1 MFSIIVNQ
9 LRFKKLPISE
19 YESISAGM
27 AWMWM
32 VLIGIV
38 MNSDVLLYD
47 RNAFAA
53 FGVAVIFQTLGVYSA
68 YLIMVWWLKKQDHF
82 DGNGNL
88 WGLIA
93 TASTIDIVVPFVAML
108 HPIAMVVF
116 AIASFFVFYNALK
129 SGLSLGTKSTVIAIL
144 VVTGSVVLLSILFGV
159 IVAMSGLPIAGI
171 EG

>member
-1 MFSIIVNQ
+1 MFSIIVDQ

-19 YESISAGM
+19 YESIPTWM
-27 AWMWM
+27 AWIWM
-32 VLIGIV
+32 VLIGVVI
-38 MNSDVLLYD
+38 NSEILFYGRD
-47 RNAFAA
+47 AFA
-53 FGVAVIFQTLGVYSA
+53 FGVAVVFQTLGVYVA
-68 YLIMVWWLKKQDHF
+68 FLIMAWWLKKQGLF

-116 AIASFFVFYNALK
+116 AIASFSVFYNALK

-144 VVTGSVVLLSILFGV
+144 VVTISAVLLSMLVGV
-159 IVAMSGLPIAGI
+159 IVAMSGLPILGMAA
-171 EG
+171 